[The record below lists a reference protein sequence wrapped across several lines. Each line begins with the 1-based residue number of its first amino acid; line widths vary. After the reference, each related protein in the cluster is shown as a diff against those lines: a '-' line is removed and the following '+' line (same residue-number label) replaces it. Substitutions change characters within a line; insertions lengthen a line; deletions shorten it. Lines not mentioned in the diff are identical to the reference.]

1 MKDAFILVYEFPLGK
16 QTANS
21 IYYRSTL
28 YGITRLLIRKSL
40 CELIFSF
47 LSKKCIILLCCTVL
61 QVKGPLQEREETE
74 RLQDQNEYLTYLVNT
89 YGDMVYRLAM
99 ARVRNPHDA
108 QDIVQQVF
116 LKLVCNIEKLESEEH
131 VKAWLITV
139 TVNEGKSL
147 FSTAW
152 RRHTAS
158 LEENAEAQDLSAPS
172 QEIEETNDILKAVN
186 CLPEKYRVVI
196 HLFYYHDLS
205 TEEIAKILGR
215 SNHTV
220 RSQLSR
226 AREKMRKDLKGV
238 FEDV

>member
-1 MKDAFILVYEFPLGK
+1 M
-16 QTANS
+16 
-21 IYYRSTL
+21 
-28 YGITRLLIRKSL
+28 
-40 CELIFSF
+40 
-47 LSKKCIILLCCTVL
+47 
-61 QVKGPLQEREETE
+61 
-74 RLQDQNEYLTYLVNT
+74 QDQNEYLTYLVNT

>member
-1 MKDAFILVYEFPLGK
+1 
-16 QTANS
+16 
-21 IYYRSTL
+21 
-28 YGITRLLIRKSL
+28 
-40 CELIFSF
+40 
-47 LSKKCIILLCCTVL
+47 
-61 QVKGPLQEREETE
+61 
-74 RLQDQNEYLTYLVNT
+74 
-89 YGDMVYRLAM
+89 MVYRLAM